1 MSSLWAGKHSAITA
15 TFCCFKHSITR
26 ESIIYTSLKHYAD
39 CERNINNNYCQ
50 RRRIKSTIVY
60 VNLPFVMDLIK
71 HPHSVHSEA
80 LSRQCKYISAYHTC
94 LSPGGGGSE
103 FVGNYTFWHIVFFN
117 FEIPEPLLAVH
128 SHVAR
133 ALHHKSVVTGLLDIF
148 NSERYFTISDII
160 KISYIIQCSF
170 IQIHF
175 V

>member
-1 MSSLWAGKHSAITA
+1 MWAGKHSATTA
-15 TFCCFKHSITR
+15 TFCCCKHSITR
-26 ESIIYTSLKHYAD
+26 ESIIYTSLKHYAY

-50 RRRIKSTIVY
+50 RRRIKSTFVY

-80 LSRQCKYISAYHTC
+80 LSRQCRYISAYHTC
-94 LSPGGGGSE
+94 LLPGGGGGGE
-103 FVGNYTFWHIVFFN
+103 RICWKLYVLTIFFFN

-148 NSERYFTISDII
+148 NSERYFTI
-160 KISYIIQCSF
+160 
-170 IQIHF
+170 
-175 V
+175 